1 LFCFLNDA
9 YFFTNC
15 DGDRKDYGKQILVE
29 LLMIVVDGIIMA
41 DSKSHYKLYGIP
53 YLGSM
58 VIEFLMEEAN
68 IKYDIIFPTQEERN
82 SEEFK
87 KISPK
92 GLVPVLITPNGL
104 SIFEGLAIINF
115 LLETHQTNLIAP
127 IGNPD
132 RAKCWQWLSFLATA
146 LGNANN
152 RFFFPERYGST
163 ENVIKEKAALDRK
176 ACYDILQ
183 IHSDLFLSGK
193 AFGIADFYF
202 YMFMQWD
209 EDKTSELAK
218 RPKLEKIYN
227 HIDQKLSIQKVL
239 KNQTPQE

>member
-1 LFCFLNDA
+1 M
-9 YFFTNC
+9 T
-15 DGDRKDYGKQILVE
+15 
-29 LLMIVVDGIIMA
+29 
-41 DSKSHYKLYGIP
+41 DSKNHYKLYGIP

-92 GLVPVLITPNGL
+92 GLVPVLIAPNGL

-115 LLETHQTNLIAP
+115 LLDTHQTKLIAP
-127 IGNPD
+127 IGDPD

-163 ENVIKEKAALDRK
+163 DLIIKEKAALDRK

-183 IHSDLFLSGK
+183 SHSDLFLSGK
-193 AFGIADFYF
+193 TFGIADFYF
-202 YMFMQWD
+202 YTLMQWD
-209 EDKTSELAK
+209 EDKISELAK

-227 HIDQKLSIQKVL
+227 HVDQKSSIQKVI

>member
-1 LFCFLNDA
+1 MTSAKN
-9 YFFTNC
+9 
-15 DGDRKDYGKQILVE
+15 Q
-29 LLMIVVDGIIMA
+29 
-41 DSKSHYKLYGIP
+41 YKLYGIP

-58 VIEFLMEEAN
+58 VVEFLMEEAN

-82 SEEFK
+82 SIEFK
-87 KISPK
+87 KISPR
-92 GLVPVLITPNGL
+92 GLVPVLITPKGV

-127 IGNPD
+127 IDHPD
-132 RAKCWQWLSFLATA
+132 RAKCWQWLSFLSTA

-163 ENVIKEKAALDRK
+163 ELIIKEKAASDRK

-183 IHSDLFLSGK
+183 SHSDLFLSGK
-193 AFGIADFYF
+193 NFGIADFYF

-209 EDKTSELAK
+209 EDKISELSK

-227 HIDQKLSIQKVL
+227 HIDQKPSIQKVM
-239 KNQTPQE
+239 KNQSTE

>member
-1 LFCFLNDA
+1 LLIDA

-29 LLMIVVDGIIMA
+29 LLMIVVDCIIMA
-41 DSKSHYKLYGIP
+41 DSTSHYKLYGIP

-132 RAKCWQWLSFLATA
+132 RAKCWQWLSFLSTA

-152 RFFFPERYGST
+152 RFFFPERYGT
-163 ENVIKEKAALDRK
+163 TDLVIKEKAALDRK

-183 IHSDLFLSGK
+183 SHSDLFLSGK

-227 HIDQKLSIQKVL
+227 HIDQKSSIQKVL